1 MKEVVIYLTP
11 DYTHSQKIYVSGDLT
26 KDQITEQ
33 VNKSIGELSW
43 NSFDILN

>member
-1 MKEVVIYLTP
+1 MKEVVIYFTP

-33 VNKSIGELSW
+33 VNKSSIDTWYSY
-43 NSFDILN
+43 DILD